1 VVFSLVLQ
9 ALLPSRP
16 QSAPEAA
23 AR

>member
-1 VVFSLVLQ
+1 VVFSLLLQ
-9 ALLPSRP
+9 ALLPSRS